1 VKNLAC
7 DRIKGTNQDNPR
19 IMIVDD
25 EEAVRRWLSRV
36 LSVGGYECTLAADA
50 AEARKF
56 IKDQNFELI
65 LCDVKMPGESG
76 MDFIRHVAAE
86 YADTAIMMMT
96 AVDDPAVAE
105 TALET
110 GVYGY
115 MIKPFNPNEVIIN
128 IRNSLRRRELEV
140 ASRAYRRELEQKVE
154 ERTIELRK
162 TLNGVI
168 YALTMTVEYRDP
180 YTSGHQQR
188 VSDLARTIA
197 KEMGFSKDK
206 VTGIRMAGVLHDIG
220 KIAIPIE
227 ILSKPG
233 RLSKTEFEL
242 IKNHSQ
248 VGYDILK
255 SIKFPWPVAQIVL
268 QHHERIDGFG
278 YPNGLLGKKI
288 LIEAKIMGIAD
299 VVEAMSSHRPYRP
312 ALGIDKAL
320 EEISINK
327 GKLYDVEAVNACLR
341 VFKDKG
347 FKFKT

>member
-1 VKNLAC
+1 MADILV
-7 DRIKGTNQDNPR
+7 
-19 IMIVDD
+19 VDD
-25 EEAVRRWLSRV
+25 EESVRHFLSRV

-56 IKDQNFELI
+56 IKDQNFKLI
-65 LCDVKMPGESG
+65 LCDVTMPGESG
-76 MDFIRHVAAE
+76 IDFIRHVAAE
-86 YADTAIMMMT
+86 YEDTAVMMMT
-96 AVDDPAVAE
+96 AVDNPAVAE
-105 TALET
+105 TALEI

-128 IRNSLRRRELEV
+128 VRNALRHREFEI
-140 ASRAYRRELEQKVE
+140 ASRSYRMDLEQKVK

-162 TLNGVI
+162 ILSGVI

-188 VSDLARTIA
+188 VSKLASTIA
-197 KEMGFSKDK
+197 KEMGLSKDK
-206 VTGIRMAGVLHDIG
+206 IMGIRMAGVLHDIG
-220 KIAIPIE
+220 KIAIPVE

-255 SIKFPWPVAQIVL
+255 SIKFPWPIAQIVL

-278 YPNGLLGKKI
+278 YPNGLLGKQM
-288 LIEAKIMGIAD
+288 LIEAKILGVAD
-299 VVEAMSSHRPYRP
+299 VVEAMASHRPYRP

-327 GKLYDVEAVNACLR
+327 GKLYDAEVVNACLR
-341 VFKDKG
+341 VFKDNN
-347 FKFKT
+347 FKFKP